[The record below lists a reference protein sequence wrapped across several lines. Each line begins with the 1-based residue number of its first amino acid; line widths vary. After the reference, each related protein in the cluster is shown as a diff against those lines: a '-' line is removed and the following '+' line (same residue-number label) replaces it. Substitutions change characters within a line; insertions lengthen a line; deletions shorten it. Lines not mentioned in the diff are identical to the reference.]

1 MGKTKLY
8 NIKPKVNQKT
18 KNHRL
23 YC

>member
-8 NIKPKVNQKT
+8 NIKPIVNQKT
-18 KNHRL
+18 KNHQL